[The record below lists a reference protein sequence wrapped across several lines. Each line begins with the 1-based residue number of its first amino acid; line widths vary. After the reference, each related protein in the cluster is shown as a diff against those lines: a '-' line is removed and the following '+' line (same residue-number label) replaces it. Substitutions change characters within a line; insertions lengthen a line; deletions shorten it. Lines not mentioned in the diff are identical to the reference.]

1 MASSLPAGRSE
12 VECSDLSIKIEFRPR
27 RSTDSP
33 RPSCSSPQDAK
44 RQDRDPPDP
53 KSTSVVSEVYP
64 LQTRMRPN
72 LVDPFGLADS
82 ASAWQ
87 VGWEWL
93 SGTDSRRHDFTDG
106 DQRGRRH
113 GQGDPSGPARRS
125 SASRGPTRQGQGAST
140 GAGARPRARAG
151 SRPRAFDTVF
161 WRGGSGSLFR
171 LENTAFVVD
180 ATAGRHKLFQE
191 RESAR
196 KNGGN

>member
-12 VECSDLSIKIEFRPR
+12 VECSVLSIKIEFRPR

-106 DQRGRRH
+106 DPFTELLRH
-113 GQGDPSGPARRS
+113 HQHIQDLIN
-125 SASRGPTRQGQGAST
+125 
-140 GAGARPRARAG
+140 
-151 SRPRAFDTVF
+151 DVC
-161 WRGGSGSLFR
+161 
-171 LENTAFVVD
+171 
-180 ATAGRHKLFQE
+180 
-191 RESAR
+191 
-196 KNGGN
+196 NGTLPQQ